1 MCCFQGQEF
10 ADQYMLDY
18 QREDDGEWIRFRSRK
33 EQEVGNVEVLY
44 RSEKQKSSICL
55 LYK

>member
-44 RSEKQKSSICL
+44 RSAKLKSSICL